1 VRSLLAEF
9 VGTFF
14 LMLSIC
20 LAVAGGAGA
29 ATPFAVGVMLVALV
43 YSCGHLSGAHFNP
56 VVSLVMLS
64 HGRLTRGECGAYAVT
79 QLAATV
85 IAALTALALHGKGAP
100 TPMTFPGLGAAL
112 LSEILGTFALL
123 WVILN
128 VAVARATQGNSYF
141 GLAIGLTVA
150 ACGSIFGDFSGGVF
164 NPAVAVGGA
173 VFGLFRWSDLWVH
186 VVGAAIGGAAAA
198 GAFRLTGAGGR

>member
-1 VRSLLAEF
+1 VRSLVAEF

-29 ATPFAVGVMLVALV
+29 ITPFAVGAMLIVLV
-43 YSCGHLSGAHFNP
+43 YSCGHISGAHFNP
-56 VVSLVMLS
+56 VVSLVMWK
-64 HGRLTRGECGAYAVT
+64 HGRVTRGECAAYMVS
-79 QLAATV
+79 QVMATV
-85 IAALTALALHGKGAP
+85 AAAVVATMLHGRGAVAA
-100 TPMTFPGLGAAL
+100 MTFPGLGTAL
-112 LSEILGTFALL
+112 ASEILGTFALL

-198 GAFRLTGAGGR
+198 CAFRLTGAGGR